1 MSNSDNSDV
10 FWGIILIGVI
20 IIAIGAFLG
29 LLVHNLASAG
39 YYVFYFLD
47 KLFYVSSKIPLL
59 ASYGIFGS
67 IYGFLLAV
75 IIVARKKQLP
85 TYISGI
91 AYFLIIIITLMA
103 YII

>member
-1 MSNSDNSDV
+1 MSNSDDSGCILV
-10 FWGIILIGVI
+10 IGIILA
-20 IIAIGAFLG
+20 IAALAALLG
-29 LLVHNLASAG
+29 IMVYNLASVG

-67 IYGFLLAV
+67 IYGFLLAI

-85 TYISGI
+85 SYIPNLSYLLI
-91 AYFLIIIITLMA
+91 ATITLLA